1 MTYMIK
7 EIKNN
12 TMSFSVIYE
21 ESADGGYVARV
32 PVLPGCHTQGETLE
46 EAEGN
51 IKEAISVYL
60 ESLFFHK
67 ETVPHERRILQGK
80 VEVRV

>member
-1 MTYMIK
+1 MIK
-7 EIKNN
+7 ELKNKI
-12 TMSFSVIYE
+12 MSFSVIYE
-21 ESADGGYVARV
+21 ESTDGGYVARV
-32 PVLPGCHTQGETLE
+32 PALSGCHTQGETLE
-46 EAEGN
+46 EAERN
-51 IKEAISVYL
+51 VKEAILVYL